1 MKYFD
6 ELKRTMEWLSTQ
18 PKVQFVGQTVAGPG
32 TFMFQTLRDVPKDKA
47 LEMPIN
53 ESFQM
58 QFTIGMALAGYI
70 PVSVYPRQN
79 FLLLATGDMANML
92 DKIPEISDG
101 KWPIKVIIRV
111 ATGPDAPVHPGHQH
125 IGNYAD
131 AFCKMFRWIDVV
143 ELDKVEQIFP
153 AYKHALERTDGRST
167 LIIEH
172 GNYYNEEYY
181 AKGQKISTIANTSDP
196 DRRGNQGQP

>member
-1 MKYFD
+1 MITATQLKYFD
-6 ELKRTMEWLSTQ
+6 ELKRTMEWLALQ
-18 PKVQFVGQTVAGPG
+18 PKIMFVGQTVAGPG
-32 TFMFQTLRDVPKDKA
+32 TFMFQTLRDCPKDRT

-70 PVSVYPRQN
+70 PISVYPRQN
-79 FLLLATGDMANML
+79 FLLLALADMANML
-92 DKIPEISDG
+92 DKIPEVSDG
-101 KWPIKVIIRV
+101 KWPIKVIVRV

-125 IGNYAD
+125 IGNYAEG
-131 AFCKMFRWIDVV
+131 FRKMFSHIDVV
-143 ELDKVEQIFP
+143 ELDTAEQIFP
-153 AYKHALERTDGRST
+153 AYEYAFNRTDGKST

-181 AKGQKISTIANTSDP
+181 AKRMKTS
-196 DRRGNQGQP
+196 Q